1 MNTIKQY
8 LKQVNEVSHIT
19 LNPNGPGSIRVHLIP
34 PKKLKLGVSW
44 VVILNGQDVLPLTT
58 GWAILLREFIKTSI
72 DYDGVVLSNT
82 DYDVLITKTI
92 ENVKKVFPKT
102 DKAMLIKDLH
112 EILSI
117 LRDVAKGKR
126 ITANIGYMTLDKYA
140 RYMTAPHRMDIMV
153 SSMHKNGKWHCN
165 QKCLHCYA
173 SCQEMAIAKEL
184 STDEW
189 KSIIDKCKEA
199 NISQLT
205 FTGGEPT
212 LREDL
217 PELINHA
224 AWFVTRLNT
233 NGVLLTKEL
242 CEKLKDAS
250 LDSVQV
256 TLYSYD
262 EQIHN
267 TLVGAHNFNKTVEGI
282 QNAIDAGLNVS
293 INTPLCKLNSDYQ
306 KTIEFA
312 QSLGVIYYSCSGLIM
327 TGKSIEE
334 QALDTYL
341 SKDDLY
347 QVLTDAVTY
356 CHENGLEIS
365 FTSPGWITGEKL
377 RKLKLVIPS
386 CGACLSNMAIAP
398 DGTVVPCQSWL
409 DEYKL
414 GNMLTDSWKEIWNN
428 KTTKQLRKNTCK
440 YQRICPLA
448 ERRGDK

>member
-19 LNPNGPGSIRVHLIP
+19 LNPNGPGSIRIHLIP
-34 PKKLKLGVSW
+34 PKKLKAGVLW
-44 VVILNGQDVLPLTT
+44 VVILNGQDVLTLTT
-58 GWAILLREFIKTSI
+58 GWAILLREFIKASI
-72 DYDGVVLSNT
+72 EYDGIVLLNA
-82 DYDVLITKTI
+82 DYDVLIIKTI
-92 ENVKKVFPKT
+92 DNVKKVFPKT

-112 EILSI
+112 EILSVF
-117 LRDVAKGKR
+117 RDVAKGKR
-126 ITANIGYMTLDKYA
+126 ISADIGYMTLDKYA
-140 RYMTAPHRMDIMV
+140 KYMTAPHRMDIMV

-173 SCQEMAIAKEL
+173 SCQEMAIVNEL
-184 STDEW
+184 STDDW
-189 KSIIDKCKEA
+189 KKIIDRCKEA

-242 CEKLKDAS
+242 CQKLREAS
-250 LDSVQV
+250 LDCVQV

-267 TLVGAHNFNKTVEGI
+267 TLVGANNFNKTVEGI
-282 QNAIDAGLNVS
+282 QNAIEAGLNVS
-293 INTPLCKLNSDYQ
+293 INTPLCKLNADYQ

-312 QSLGVIYYSCSGLIM
+312 QNLGVIYYSCSGLIM

-347 QVLTDAVTY
+347 KVLTDAVLY

-414 GNMLTDSWKEIWNN
+414 GNMLTDSWKDIWNN
-428 KTTKQLRKNTCK
+428 KTTKQVRKNTCR
-440 YQRICPLA
+440 YQRVCPLA